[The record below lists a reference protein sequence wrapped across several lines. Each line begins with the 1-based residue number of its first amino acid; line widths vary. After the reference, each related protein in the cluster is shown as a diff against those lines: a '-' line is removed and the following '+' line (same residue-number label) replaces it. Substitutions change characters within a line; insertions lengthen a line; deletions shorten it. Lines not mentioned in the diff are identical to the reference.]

1 MVITNVSS
9 WLTLRENH
17 RLETEFEDALITKV
31 FVFEFINNFGMLFY
45 IAFFRTMLN
54 YNCSFSSNGSC
65 MGDLSLALFIIY
77 LFRVVIGNAESLIWP
92 LLEPFAR
99 SCYKTSAQK
108 FIDWY
113 QEEFDDVST
122 PESAPH
128 REIFDSL
135 KQSLA
140 KRDEEEELQSKK
152 KQLMQVMSPS
162 ELEFNLDAFEPIVSV
177 AQLYSDV
184 VIQFGYVTLFVA
196 AFPLAPLFALVNN
209 YLKVR
214 IDAWN
219 LLCVMQRPVPVSAK
233 GIGSWEACLQT
244 ISYIAVIT
252 NSGIICF
259 TMSSEITTYEFALF
273 VVMQYVIF
281 VIMTG
286 VNYFLPDVPPCV
298 KIQLKRQELLLKKVI
313 ENVPD
318 VEKRNWTPIVNDTA
332 ELAPKRNEDV

>member
-1 MVITNVSS
+1 
-9 WLTLRENH
+9 
-17 RLETEFEDALITKV
+17 
-31 FVFEFINNFGMLFY
+31 
-45 IAFFRTMLN
+45 
-54 YNCSFSSNGSC
+54 
-65 MGDLSLALFIIY
+65 MG
-77 LFRVVIGNAESLIWP
+77 
-92 LLEPFAR
+92 
-99 SCYKTSAQK
+99 
-108 FIDWY
+108 
-113 QEEFDDVST
+113 
-122 PESAPH
+122 
-128 REIFDSL
+128 
-135 KQSLA
+135 
-140 KRDEEEELQSKK
+140 ELQSKK
-152 KQLMQVMSPS
+152 KQLMQVSSPS